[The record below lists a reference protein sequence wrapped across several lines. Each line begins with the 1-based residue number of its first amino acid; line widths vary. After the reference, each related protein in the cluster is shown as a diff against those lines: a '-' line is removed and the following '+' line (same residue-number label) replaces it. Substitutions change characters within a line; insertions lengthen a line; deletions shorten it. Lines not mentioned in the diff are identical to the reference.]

1 VFRPFARL
9 ANNHQLGPQRI
20 PAGNQSDL
28 EQYNPMHNS
37 LKIMVALLVAVGV
50 AISPISEIGAKD
62 SKPVKVVSAK
72 TFKGTQDIVIGS
84 FNVAFVIE
92 KKDKAFAGMG
102 RQYGGSSEAK
112 ALLAGVSAAEYQAIT
127 DAAYA
132 DFLAKMTAAGYRI
145 ADRSALMADPGVA
158 KQKYVPSGAEA
169 TVIFGKDSKA
179 KAVYYAPTAFGPMA
193 ISSGEIAGGTFA
205 GFGNMG
211 PLMAR
216 GAYVQKA
223 KQPVMN
229 VRYVVDFAGTKHYGG
244 AFAMSSSIKLKAQLA
259 IVSTLSSVTL
269 QGLTGQGTMT
279 LAQPIAVEGDFGELA
294 DSTTRGQKIDQA
306 LGNVIGI
313 LGGVGTS
320 SRKQF
325 TFTADAA
332 GYRDGAIS
340 ASTRANDLF
349 AAQLAALK

>member
-1 VFRPFARL
+1 MR
-9 ANNHQLGPQRI
+9 
-20 PAGNQSDL
+20 
-28 EQYNPMHNS
+28 
-37 LKIMVALLVAVGV
+37 VAVMIV
-50 AISPISEIGAKD
+50 ATAIATVTLATAPMSEIGAKD
-62 SKPVKVVSAK
+62 SKPVKVEYAK

-84 FNVAFVIE
+84 FNVAFVVE

-102 RQYGGSSEAK
+102 RQFGGSSESK
-112 ALLAGVSAAEYQAIT
+112 ALLAGVTEAEYQAIT

-145 ADRSALMADPGVA
+145 GDRSALMADPGVA
-158 KQKYVPSGAEA
+158 KQNYVPSGADA

-205 GFGNMG
+205 SFGNMG
-211 PLMAR
+211 PMMAR

-223 KQPVMN
+223 KQPILN

-259 IVSTLSSVTL
+259 IVGALSSVTL
-269 QGLTGQGTMT
+269 QGMTGQGTMT

-294 DSTTRGQKIDQA
+294 DSTTRAQKIDQA